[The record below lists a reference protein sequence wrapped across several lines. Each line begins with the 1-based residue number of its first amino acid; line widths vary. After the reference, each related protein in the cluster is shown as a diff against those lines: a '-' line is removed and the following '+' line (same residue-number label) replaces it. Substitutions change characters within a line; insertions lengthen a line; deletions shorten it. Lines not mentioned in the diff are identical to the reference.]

1 MRFTEQLRRLRGSL
15 AASSAALIAA
25 CAPQVPA
32 PPPGPQKTEPPRSGT
47 GPRDAAP
54 AAAATVATT
63 TASVAAHPAL
73 PPPDPVRNWTQV
85 RLQAAHRMLLANPDL
100 TYASRAPDPLLAIPV
115 LEIELNRDGSV
126 RHIEVLRQPRQ
137 ARDTVAIATA
147 AVHRAAPFGDVSRL
161 PRPWKFVETFLF
173 DDARR
178 FKPRILE
185 D

>member
-1 MRFTEQLRRLRGSL
+1 MRFTERLRRLLGLRSRI
-15 AASSAALIAA
+15 AASSAALVAA
-25 CAPQVPA
+25 CSAPTPVPVAQNNEAPRAGAAPRDTAPA
-32 PPPGPQKTEPPRSGT
+32 PAVAT
-47 GPRDAAP
+47 AP
-54 AAAATVATT
+54 AAR
-63 TASVAAHPAL
+63 PAL

-85 RLQAAHRMLLANPDL
+85 RLQAAHRMLLANPDI

-115 LEIELNRDGSV
+115 LEVELNRDGSV
-126 RHIEVLRQPRQ
+126 RRIEVLRQPRQ

-173 DDARR
+173 DDGRR